1 MAPKILIV
9 EDDKFLRQAYNNILN
24 KENFDVKI
32 AVNGQEGLDLAQT
45 WKPHL
50 VLLDMLMP
58 EMDGIGFLKAF
69 DAPAHPETKIIV
81 FSNLSMPEKVNE
93 AIALGAVNFKTKAM
107 FTSHEM
113 IALIRD
119 TIVDVN
125 AAPATS
131 QAPVTETTPT
141 VTPTTPETPQDAPPA
156 QQ

>member
-32 AVNGQEGLDLAQT
+32 AINGKEGLELAQT

-69 DAPAHPETKIIV
+69 DALSHPETKIIV

-93 AIALGAVNFKTKAM
+93 AISLGAVNFKTKAM
-107 FTSHEM
+107 FTPHEM

-119 TIVDVN
+119 TIGDAAN
-125 AAPATS
+125 GPAPTAAAEPSPAAPATAS
-131 QAPVTETTPT
+131 LSE
-141 VTPTTPETPQDAPPA
+141 TPEEPTEP
-156 QQ
+156 